1 MAIDSTNIE
10 GKKILKWQ
18 KLQLFQYLVA
28 MKMTMVKFPAH
39 ITYSKSEKASLQLR
53 KKGNNYYVSG
63 DKKTALEYYTMSLCM
78 APDRSKVQAMA
89 VANKSACFY
98 DMDHPRASATHIKI
112 VLTCMQDE
120 YPQEL
125 TKKLYIRMESII
137 NKLLPRDTPEFIV
150 MSVLCGFFEC
160 GTAQFRNSP
169 FIIQPILDFGA
180 FSTESFTQIPIVVAH
195 GRNTKIPAMSSA
207 VRLQYSETLGR
218 HLVAGRNI
226 EAGDV
231 LMRDTML
238 SMALYTEKYEW
249 SHCSHCLRFVSQLV
263 PCPFCPHE
271 SFCDEVCRQAAE
283 EKYHWALCNSRAAL
297 NFGTNLSHTKMMLA
311 LRLLVSFLSKHR
323 GALYEFMLEVS
334 KYESEIAGNKNYV
347 QGVNKNG
354 VYDQNDFRTVY
365 FMYSKPDLLAEDMK
379 KSLAI
384 NCAYAIEAI
393 SQSDDFFHME
403 VNLTPAKK
411 AELKIFLTSLLYRI
425 LVGLE
430 WNCFEVFEHLSYVA
444 RKLDVD
450 EPFILKT
457 QVRAIGLFYCST
469 LGLFNHAC
477 YSNCIYSEQMNGSL
491 TIPYFDYW
499 STPRETKAQLFRE
512 LGGFQCTC
520 VACKSSWDTDVTQSS
535 LSFSDLTL
543 SPRCASCKQ
552 SKQVRPDKD
561 IMRCGKCKL
570 VVEVNKIRARVQT
583 LVAMIKHEDT
593 QLQIVRKTVLV
604 KSLLLLHDLEQM
616 ALPNTCREL
625 IALRQS
631 TLANIVRSDKS
642 YVRPIIMA
650 NPKKPSKLL
659 TELKALPAHVYD

>member
-1 MAIDSTNIE
+1 MAKASAVSVSSSNEVDYGFCHFDGMQHVSKE
-10 GKKILKWQ
+10 LKWTSDSLYK
-18 KLQLFQYLVA
+18 KLSTLQTPEEKFKFLFSLLEQ
-28 MKMTMVKFPAH
+28 VKFPAR

-365 FMYSKPDLLAEDMK
+365 FMYSKPDLLSEDMK

-457 QVRAIGLFYCST
+457 Q
-469 LGLFNHAC
+469 
-477 YSNCIYSEQMNGSL
+477 L

-583 LVAMIKHEDT
+583 
-593 QLQIVRKTVLV
+593 
-604 KSLLLLHDLEQM
+604 
-616 ALPNTCREL
+616 
-625 IALRQS
+625 
-631 TLANIVRSDKS
+631 
-642 YVRPIIMA
+642 Y
-650 NPKKPSKLL
+650 
-659 TELKALPAHVYD
+659 